1 MPRVNGSQVASL
13 FALGILA
20 FSIAGCSRRE
30 PVRKSVIGSD
40 TPIKVGGG
48 ATTFYS
54 LQRWSP
60 AGSNSFCTNV
70 SGITSVELDGF
81 DGGSQQSFPLDATTA
96 WTVAVQARK
105 ELVTLQTQQ
114 ASCPGGILVTF
125 PARDSFYPSPLPQG
139 HPNIRLLSKCSDA
152 DEDACERTHSVTL
165 STDSIKH
172 KCDDLDCW
180 LVFRTR

>member
-1 MPRVNGSQVASL
+1 VNGSQVASL

-20 FSIAGCSRRE
+20 LPIAGCSRRE
-30 PVRKSVIGSD
+30 PVRKYVIGSD

-54 LQRWSP
+54 LQPWSP

-81 DGGSQQSFPLDATTA
+81 DGESQQSFPLESTTA
-96 WTVAVQARK
+96 WKVAVQARK
-105 ELVTLQTQQ
+105 ELVTLH
-114 ASCPGGILVTF
+114 
-125 PARDSFYPSPLPQG
+125 SFYPSPLPQG